1 LPDTSLSILIY
12 AVILIAFAIAIKV
25 ALRLRADRRR
35 HSCCVFCDGVDGEH
49 AYCCTRPGG
58 RV

>member
-1 LPDTSLSILIY
+1 
-12 AVILIAFAIAIKV
+12 
-25 ALRLRADRRR
+25 LRLRADRRR